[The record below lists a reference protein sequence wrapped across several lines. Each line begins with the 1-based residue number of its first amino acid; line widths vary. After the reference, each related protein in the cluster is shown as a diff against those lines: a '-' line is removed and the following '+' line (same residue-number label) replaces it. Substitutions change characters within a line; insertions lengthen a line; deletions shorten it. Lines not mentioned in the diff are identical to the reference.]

1 MTKHNKEINIKI
13 SCDNKWI
20 KEIKNTT
27 FLALDTASSLSWKD
41 HNDQLMF
48 NPLPANVENRVSS
61 E

>member
-1 MTKHNKEINIKI
+1 MTKHNTEINIKI

-27 FLALDTASSLSWKD
+27 FLRLDIASSLSWKD
-41 HNDQLMF
+41 HNDQSMF